1 MHAARGERR
10 LNERFESMSNGVTSS
25 NYVSDSAILAWVQ
38 IQQERQYGQ
47 LGATMDFETMR
58 GQMAT
63 DAANIKQDML
73 KASNDTKAIPALNDE
88 IKAFQ
93 DQYGD
98 ITEFA
103 DVTAK
108 VAEYAETVSSKAGEM
123 SGLSDQQA
131 TWDALPVP
139 AEGEP
144 DGRGPRPEAPGAL
157 NADDVKAWAD
167 TLDKIVD
174 SSNQNEQLGMIH
186 INEIKSTID
195 HTAEVASQLIK
206 SSNDTTKFTINNFA

>member
-1 MHAARGERR
+1 
-10 LNERFESMSNGVTSS
+10 MSNGVTSS

-38 IQQERQYGQ
+38 VQQERQYGQ

-58 GQMAT
+58 GEMAT

-73 KASNDTKAIPALNDE
+73 KASKDPKVIPALNDE

-93 DQYGD
+93 DKYGD
-98 ITEFA
+98 VAEFA
-103 DVTAK
+103 DVTAQ
-108 VAEYAETVSSKAGEM
+108 VAEYAETVSSRAGEM
-123 SGLSDQQA
+123 SDLPERQA
-131 TWDALPVP
+131 IWDALPVP
-139 AEGEP
+139 ADGEP
-144 DGRGPRPEAPGAL
+144 DGRGNRPEAPGAL
-157 NADDVKAWAD
+157 DKDDVKAWAD

-174 SSNQNEQLGMIH
+174 NSNQNEQLGMIH

-195 HTAEVASQLIK
+195 HTAEIASQLIK

>member
-1 MHAARGERR
+1 
-10 LNERFESMSNGVTSS
+10 MSNGVTSS

-58 GQMAT
+58 GEMAT

-73 KASNDTKAIPALNDE
+73 KASKDPNAIPALNDE

-93 DQYGD
+93 DKYGD
-98 ITEFA
+98 IPEFA
-103 DVTAK
+103 DVTAQ
-108 VAEYAETVSSKAGEM
+108 VAEYAETVSGKADEM
-123 SGLSDQQA
+123 ATLSDRQA
-131 TWDALPVP
+131 EYDAKPVP
-139 AEGEP
+139 GEGEA
-144 DGRGPRPEAPGAL
+144 DARGNRPEAPGAL
-157 NADDVKAWAD
+157 NNDDVKAWAD